1 MPVTINRMDGPRL
14 CAFLR
19 GGCAYLGER
28 KEEVNA
34 LNVFPVPDGDT
45 GINMYL
51 TVHAAAEKLPADGS
65 GYTVGQLSGDF
76 SMGTLMG
83 ARGNS
88 GVILSQIFRGLS
100 VALHGQDSVDA
111 AGFAAALQKGVDL
124 SYKSVMKPVEGT
136 ILTVF
141 REYAAAAESAAQN
154 GADIVDMLVHA
165 AEAGA
170 AALAHTPELLPVLKE
185 AGVVDAGGKGL
196 LVFMEGAL
204 AALTGEYIQPA
215 PAVPVKPAPRPA
227 QTEPIRT
234 GPAGCDGEIEFTF
247 CTQLLIHGESLPLE
261 TIREHLSQTPPGDS
275 LLVVGDDHTI
285 KIHFHNNQPWSVLEY
300 CAQFG
305 TLHDIIIDNMRD
317 QHHETVIAA
326 AELAAATESVPEEPA
341 GSLDPCG
348 VIAVCA
354 GQEMTELYEELGAV
368 VISGGQTMNPSAEDL
383 LHAVET
389 CPAEEVVLLPNNSN
403 IILAAEQ
410 AKKLAKKPVEIVRS
424 KFVTQGLSAM
434 MGFDAI
440 HDAAQNCQAMER
452 AGADTVNG
460 ELTYAVRATKYNGF
474 TIQENDILALMQGD
488 IVDAGPDLG
497 TMLLH
502 LVEKMVAQSAQPEL
516 LSLFYGNG
524 MDEKDAS
531 ALADQVQEQF
541 PDLEVE
547 LRPGGQPLYYFLVAV
562 E

>member
-1 MPVTINRMDGPRL
+1 MPATINRMDGPLL
-14 CAFLR
+14 CTFLR

-51 TVHAAAEKLPADGS
+51 TVHSAADKLPADGA
-65 GYTVGQLSGDF
+65 GYSVGQLSGDF

-88 GVILSQIFRGLS
+88 GVILSQIFRGIS

-141 REYAAAAESAAQN
+141 REYAAAAENAAKD
-154 GADIVDMLVHA
+154 GADIVDMLTHA
-165 AEAGA
+165 AQAGA
-170 AALAHTPELLPVLKE
+170 TALAHTPELLPVLKE

-215 PAVPVKPAPRPA
+215 PMKPTAAPA
-227 QTEPIRT
+227 QTESVRT
-234 GPAGCDGEIEFTF
+234 GAAGCDGEIEFTF
-247 CTQLLIHGESLPLE
+247 CTQLLIHGEALPLE

-275 LLVVGDDHTI
+275 LLVVGDENTI
-285 KIHFHNNQPWSVLEY
+285 KIHFHNNQPWRVLEY

-326 AELAAATESVPEEPA
+326 AELAAAGLQDAASVEPT
-341 GSLDPCG
+341 GPQDPCG

-383 LHAVET
+383 LHAVEA
-389 CPAEEVVLLPNNSN
+389 CPAEEVILLPNNSN

-410 AKKLAKKPVEIVRS
+410 AKKLATKPVEIVRS

-440 HDAAQNCQAMER
+440 RDAAQNCQAMER
-452 AGADTVNG
+452 AGAATVNG
-460 ELTYAVRATKYNGF
+460 ELTYAVRDTKYNGF
-474 TIQENDILALMQGD
+474 TIHENDILALVQGD
-488 IVDAGPDLG
+488 IVEAGPDLG

-524 MDEKDAS
+524 MEEEDAA
-531 ALADQVQEQF
+531 ALAEQVQEQF